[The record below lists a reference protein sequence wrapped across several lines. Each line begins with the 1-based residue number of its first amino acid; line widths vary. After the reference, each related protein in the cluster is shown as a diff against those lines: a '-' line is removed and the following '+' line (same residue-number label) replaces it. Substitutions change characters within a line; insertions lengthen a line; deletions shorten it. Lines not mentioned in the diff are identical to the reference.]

1 MALTADE
8 KKLLDELTEKSKT
21 EDPDEDFEIEVYDTA
36 KGRGARVPFRQ
47 GKKWL
52 FENLGLGDDP
62 NPKPEGEGKEGDG
75 KDKKVGYFGRQPGQ
89 STQKP
94 EGKTG

>member
-8 KKLLDELTEKSKT
+8 KKLLDELTEKSKA

-36 KGRGARVPFRQ
+36 NGRGARVPFKQ

-52 FENLGLGDDP
+52 FENLGLGENP
-62 NPKPEGEGKEGDG
+62 NPPAEGDGKEGDK
-75 KDKKVGYFGRQPGQ
+75 KDHKVGYFGRQPGQ
-89 STQKP
+89 QKQ
-94 EGKTG
+94 EGKSA